1 VQSPAGDILLHEFFD
16 LQWREWRD
24 RIAVDIP
31 PGPGRPDRVLAT
43 YGEIAALSHAITS
56 RLEGVITGEAVVGV
70 LLPRTSAA
78 AFASPLGIL
87 RAGGAYTSLD
97 PSFPDERIEE
107 ILADSAAAAV
117 VTDAAGASRL
127 SRLGLRPDAIIRA
140 DAVPPASRLDAP
152 RPAWLSPS
160 SLAYMIYTS
169 GTTGRPKGVMTEHRA
184 IANLVRSDQH
194 EFNLSDSDRVG
205 QSSSHA
211 YDSSIEEIWL
221 AFAAGATLVVLDDD
235 VARAGPDLVP
245 WLERERLTM
254 LCPPPTLLRA
264 TGCRESTGLL
274 PALRLVYVGG
284 EALTDDVVR
293 VWAPGRR
300 LVNGYGPT
308 ECAVTSVRTDI
319 VSGTPVTIGTAIPHV
334 GAHIVDERLQDVPDG
349 TIGELCLSGAGLARG
364 YRNDPALTAAK
375 FPSHPVH
382 GRVYRTGDL
391 AIRDATGAITCL
403 GRLDSQVKIRG
414 YRVELGEIE
423 SRISA
428 CPGVRAAASTLQ
440 AQGQRQTLVAFIV
453 PASAGSPPDIADI
466 RTRLAGVLPAYMV
479 PAHFVIVPSL
489 PTTVG
494 GKIDRNALPVAT
506 IETGAERTTMP
517 GNELER
523 RIELALRRITDSSSP
538 ISTDANFFHDIGGDS
553 LLAAELITAL
563 RADPATSALTVR
575 DAYQAPTIAQLAA
588 VAARTTSEPRPANP
602 EPERP
607 STAGRPVLA
616 TIAQVSWLAFEL
628 ILVSSAGYAAMAAC
642 WPSLVTRLTPAF
654 VALVVPIAGI
664 VGLLAYLP
672 ISVAVAVL
680 VKRAVVGRYVAGRS
694 PVWGFFYVRHWVV
707 CQTVRIVPWRYLE
720 GTVFH
725 IAALRALGAR
735 IGRRVHIHRGAE
747 LMQGGWDLLEI
758 GDDVTIGQEAVIRLV
773 DLEDEQVVMD
783 PVVLGNG
790 ATIET
795 RASIAGGASI
805 GADGSLTALSSL
817 TPGQHIPAGERWDG
831 VPASAAGR
839 TPDPPP
845 IDAGGR
851 VLSPVVHGL
860 VMLGSRVVSNVLM
873 PTAAA
878 LLFLWIGR
886 WRGLAG
892 SDVGAWLSAPGWH
905 ADMWLVAVVASA
917 TAVPLAVTAQAIAIR
932 LLGRLRP
939 GVISRWSVTYL
950 RVWAKTDLLR
960 HAGDWLTGTLMW
972 PIWLRI
978 AGMKIGRDCEISTI
992 IDVVPELVTI
1002 GPGTFFADGVYLGGP
1017 RVQRGTVTLAET
1029 TFGSGIFL
1037 GNHVVV
1043 PAGSRI
1049 ADGVLIGVSTV
1060 ARDDAMPAN
1069 TSWFGHPPFALAR
1082 PPRQYVDPQL
1092 THHPPLVRYINRW
1105 FWELARF
1112 LIPVVPMLT
1121 VLGLTHLFMESELSR
1136 DPVMLA
1142 FLIVPAFAAA
1152 GAVTLAIVV
1161 LALKWMLLGRV
1172 RPGQHALWSCWCS
1185 RWDFHYVVWDKLAG
1199 AFLARFEGTLL
1210 LAWYLRAI
1218 GMRIGRRVVLGPG
1231 FAQVVDPDMIRIDDD
1246 ATVHALFQ
1254 AHTFEDR
1261 VLKIDRIRIRRRATV
1276 GCGTVL
1282 FYGVDVGEEAAVAA
1296 QSVIMKQE
1304 RLAPRQR
1311 YEGCPSSATAYETK
1325 P

>member
-1 VQSPAGDILLHEFFD
+1 VPLPAGAVLLHEFFD

-31 PGPGRPDRVLAT
+31 PGRDRPDRVRAT
-43 YGEIAALSHAITS
+43 YGEIAALSQATTS
-56 RLEGVITGEAVVGV
+56 RLDGVIKGEAVAAV
-70 LLPRTSAA
+70 LLPRTSAV
-78 AFASPLGIL
+78 AFAAPLGIL
-87 RAGGAYTSLD
+87 RAGAAYTSLD
-97 PSFPDERIEE
+97 PAFPDERIEE
-107 ILADSAAAAV
+107 ILADSAAVTV
-117 VTDAAGASRL
+117 VTDTAGASRL
-127 SRLGLRPDAIIRA
+127 SRLGMHRDAIIIA
-140 DAVPPASRLDAP
+140 DDLPSASGVDAP
-152 RPAWLSPS
+152 HPGWLSPS

-184 IANLVRSDQH
+184 IANLVRSDRD
-194 EFNLSDSDRVG
+194 EFGLSGSDRVG

-245 WLERERLTM
+245 WLEHERITV

-264 TGCRESTGLL
+264 TGRRDATGLL

-284 EALTDDVVR
+284 EALTDDVVS

-308 ECAVTSVRTDI
+308 ECAVTSVRTD
-319 VSGTPVTIGTAIPHV
+319 SERGTPVTIGTPIPHV
-334 GAHIVDERLQDVPDG
+334 AAHIVDERLQDVPDG
-349 TIGELCLSGAGLARG
+349 TTGELCLSGAGLARG

-382 GRVYRTGDL
+382 GRMYRTGDL
-391 AIRDATGAITCL
+391 ARRDADGTITCL

-414 YRVELGEIE
+414 YRVELGEIDA
-423 SRISA
+423 RIAA

-453 PASAGSPPDIADI
+453 PVSPDSPPDIGEI
-466 RTRLAGVLPAYMV
+466 RSRLTDTLPVYMV

-506 IETGAERTTMP
+506 IETGAETTTLPRT
-517 GNELER
+517 ELEH
-523 RIELALRRITDSSSP
+523 RIEQALRRITDRSAP

-575 DAYQAPTIAQLAA
+575 DAYEAPTIAQLAA
-588 VAARTTSEPRPANP
+588 VAARSTSVPASTA
-602 EPERP
+602 PERERP
-607 STAGRPVLA
+607 KTAGRPVLA
-616 TIAQVSWLAFEL
+616 TIAQVSWLALEL
-628 ILVSSAGYAAMAAC
+628 VLVSAVGYSAMAIG
-642 WPSLVTRLTPAF
+642 WPSLVDHLSPAF
-654 VALVVPIAGI
+654 LAFVVPIAGI
-664 VGLLAYLP
+664 VGVLAYLP
-672 ISVAVAVL
+672 VSVAFAVL
-680 VKRAVVGRYVAGRS
+680 VKRAVVGTYVTGRS

-707 CQTVRIVPWRYLE
+707 CQTLRIVPWRYLE

-725 IAALRALGAR
+725 VVALRALGAR
-735 IGRRVHIHRGAE
+735 IGRRVHIHRGAD

-773 DLEDEQVVMD
+773 DLDDEQVVVD

-795 RASIAGGASI
+795 RASIAGGATI
-805 GADGSLTALSSL
+805 GAGGLLTALSSL
-817 TPGQHIPAGERWDG
+817 NPGQHIPAGERWDG

-839 TPDPPP
+839 SPDAPPV
-845 IDAGGR
+845 DAGGP
-851 VLSPVVHGL
+851 VLSPLAHGV

-878 LLFLWIGR
+878 LLFLWIGH
-886 WRGLAG
+886 WRGFEA
-892 SDVGAWLSAPGWH
+892 SDVSAWLRAPGWH
-905 ADMWLVAVVASA
+905 AEMWLVAVVASA
-917 TAVPLAVTAQAIAIR
+917 IAVPLAVTAQAIAIR

-939 GVISRWSVTYL
+939 GVISRWSVDYL

-960 HAGDWLTGTLMW
+960 RAGDWLAGTLMW
-972 PIWLRI
+972 PIWLRV
-978 AGMKIGRDCEISTI
+978 AGMRIGRDCEMSTI
-992 IDVVPELVTI
+992 IDVVPELVSI
-1002 GPGTFFADGVYLGGP
+1002 GAGTFFADGVYLGGP
-1017 RVQRGTVTLAET
+1017 RVHRGTVTLAET
-1029 TFGSGIFL
+1029 TFGTNVFL

-1092 THHPPLVRYINRW
+1092 THHPSLVRYVNRW
-1105 FWELARF
+1105 LWEIARF

-1121 VLGLTHLFMESELSR
+1121 VLGLTHVFLEAQPSR
-1136 DPVMLA
+1136 DPVWLA

-1152 GAVTLAIVV
+1152 AALTLAIVV
-1161 LALKWMLLGRV
+1161 LALKWILLGRV

-1261 VLKIDRIRIRRRATV
+1261 MLKIDRVRVRQRATV
-1276 GCGTVL
+1276 GCGSVL
-1282 FYGVDVGEEAAVAA
+1282 FYGVDVGEDATVAA

-1311 YEGCPSSATAYETK
+1311 YEGCPSTARPYETVK
-1325 P
+1325 